1 MNNIYY
7 TNFMY
12 AVSKDIGAY
21 TDDIK
26 FVYEFQDRF
35 LAIVK
40 ISTNECVIKTFMKEI
55 GDNKGYFLDVNLFNG
70 SYESCKDYMQEIL
83 KDYLLDKI
91 SGWETDSLVSY
102 IGNFFDNM
110 TIDTMASEIEKQGYD
125 IETINK

>member
-70 SYESCKDYMQEIL
+70 SYESCLARAPVLSSEERQKFLTEVAE
-83 KDYLLDKI
+83 
-91 SGWETDSLVSY
+91 ET
-102 IGNFFDNM
+102 
-110 TIDTMASEIEKQGYD
+110 GYD
-125 IETINK
+125 SNSEEG